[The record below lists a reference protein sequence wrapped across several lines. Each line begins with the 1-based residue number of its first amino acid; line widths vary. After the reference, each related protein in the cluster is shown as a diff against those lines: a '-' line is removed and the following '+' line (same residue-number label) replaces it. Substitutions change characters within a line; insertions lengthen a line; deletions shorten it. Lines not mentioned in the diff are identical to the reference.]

1 MRIQQSL
8 VRRAEKTTFG
18 RRIVHERRYR
28 MVLSAAFGFCLNLL
42 YALYHGV
49 LGIYSQSIW
58 FLSMFAYYVILGAVR
73 FSAVLCERKNSG
85 AASVGIEYFV
95 LKLSGILLTVLSFVL
110 SGVIYLSLSQNIAT
124 KYDSILMITI
134 ATYTFYKITMAV
146 IRAVKQ
152 RHDPSPL
159 LAAIRSIGY
168 AEVAASVLT
177 MQRSMLVSFEGMT
190 EENARLMNALTG
202 AAVCLFV
209 LVLGITMIIKSTKRK
224 ELSEWQ
230 DPNL

>member
-58 FLSMFAYYVILGAVR
+58 FLSMFAYYVILGAMR

-85 AASVGIEYFV
+85 AASAGIEYFV

-177 MQRSMLVSFEGMT
+177 LQRSMLVSFEGMT

>member
-177 MQRSMLVSFEGMT
+177 LQRSMLVSFEGMT

>member
-1 MRIQQSL
+1 MRIQQWL

-73 FSAVLCERKNSG
+73 FSAVLCERKNSV
-85 AASVGIEYFV
+85 AASDGIEYFV
-95 LKLSGILLTVLSFVL
+95 LTLSGILLTVLSFVL
-110 SGVIYLSLSQNIAT
+110 SGVIYLSLSQNIVT

-146 IRAVKQ
+146 VRAVKQ

-190 EENARLMNALTG
+190 EEKIHLMNSLTG
-202 AAVCLFV
+202 AVVCLFV
-209 LVLGITMIIKSTKRK
+209 LVLGIAMIIKSTKRK
-224 ELSEWQ
+224 EPSEWQ
-230 DPNL
+230 NQNL

>member
-1 MRIQQSL
+1 
-8 VRRAEKTTFG
+8 
-18 RRIVHERRYR
+18 

-42 YALYHGV
+42 YALYHGA
-49 LGIYSQSIW
+49 LGIYTQSIW
-58 FLSMFAYYVILGAVR
+58 FLSMFAYYVLLGAVR
-73 FSAVLCERKNSG
+73 FSAVLCERKTNADSD
-85 AASVGIEYFV
+85 GIEYFV

-124 KYDSILMITI
+124 KYDTILMITI
-134 ATYTFYKITMAV
+134 ATYTFYKITMAI

-152 RHDPSPL
+152 RNDPSPL

-190 EENARLMNALTG
+190 EENARLMNSLTG

-209 LVLGITMIIKSTKRK
+209 LALGIAMIRRSNKQKEQST
-224 ELSEWQ
+224 WQ
-230 DPNL
+230 NPN